1 MNKSSRNKRNPCAN
15 EEVLL
20 DPSNEHKKKL
30 LQWRASLEITRL
42 SEKFEPVDEQV
53 SRNGDFAKRCAPP
66 EVRCL
71 AGGRSQTL
79 RRRVDLAPGNRF
91 QGSLLWSA
99 PRRPARALGDL
110 GERDFFR

>member
-1 MNKSSRNKRNPCAN
+1 MGA
-15 EEVLL
+15 LL
-20 DPSNEHKKKL
+20 T
-30 LQWRASLEITRL
+30 AITSQKVFVVRSTDQQLKECCIDRLSWQRL

-53 SRNGDFAKRCAPP
+53 SRYGDFAKPCAPP
-66 EVRCL
+66 EVTCL
-71 AGGRSQTL
+71 AGGRSQIL